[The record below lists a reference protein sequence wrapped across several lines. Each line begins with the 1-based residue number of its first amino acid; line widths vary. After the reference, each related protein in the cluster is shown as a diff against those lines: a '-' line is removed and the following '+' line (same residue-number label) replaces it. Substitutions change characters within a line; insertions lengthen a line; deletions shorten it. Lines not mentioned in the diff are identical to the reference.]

1 MRSLTKKTAF
11 GAVGVL
17 AAVGITGTA
26 WAETGSGSSSTTST
40 ASALSG
46 SGGSTVAGSTASAS
60 AAGGATTKHKA
71 RGLLGRADHA
81 TAEIKVKG
89 QWVTYTLDRG
99 TVTQVS
105 PTSITL
111 HRPDGQS
118 VTDSIDSATKFE
130 GVSSESAIQ
139 TGKRA
144 QVISDGGVALRIR
157 QAAS

>member
-46 SGGSTVAGSTASAS
+46 SGGSTVAGST
-60 AAGGATTKHKA
+60 AGGATTKHKA